1 LNALV
6 VSFEIF
12 QRSGTRISEDA
23 SVGRNAAISLLIA
36 FGMEDAQGS
45 VRHAVDAPLGVT
57 VLVADGDGEA
67 AVIGAHQVD
76 DLVAVVARQRQ
87 RRPFARVR
95 RPVLAL
101 FTGGSG
107 VAQCRQQAADEE
119 EGQDPP
125 TRTGGRHG
133 NGMQLAPY
141 E

>member
-1 LNALV
+1 MLKVNEWVNALW
-6 VSFEIF
+6 
-12 QRSGTRISEDA
+12 
-23 SVGRNAAISLLIA
+23 
-36 FGMEDAQGS
+36 MEDAQGS

-101 FTGGSG
+101 FTCCHKIEKKKIFSSFACHFNNFTIFFLKNIQKFL
-107 VAQCRQQAADEE
+107 VEKIISARNIKRKIFKKCR
-119 EGQDPP
+119 
-125 TRTGGRHG
+125 
-133 NGMQLAPY
+133 
-141 E
+141 

>member
-1 LNALV
+1 
-6 VSFEIF
+6 
-12 QRSGTRISEDA
+12 
-23 SVGRNAAISLLIA
+23 
-36 FGMEDAQGS
+36 MEDAQGS

-101 FTGGSG
+101 FTCCHKIERKKYS
-107 VAQCRQQAADEE
+107 V
-119 EGQDPP
+119 
-125 TRTGGRHG
+125 
-133 NGMQLAPY
+133 QLHVISIFLLKYSKNEKLNKIISARNIKRKNFKKWR
-141 E
+141 

>member
-1 LNALV
+1 MLLIKMLNVNVWVNAL
-6 VSFEIF
+6 
-12 QRSGTRISEDA
+12 
-23 SVGRNAAISLLIA
+23 
-36 FGMEDAQGS
+36 GMEDAQGS

-101 FTGGSG
+101 FTCS
-107 VAQCRQQAADEE
+107 DK
-119 EGQDPP
+119 
-125 TRTGGRHG
+125 
-133 NGMQLAPY
+133 
-141 E
+141 